1 MIRIL
6 HVVTY
11 MGRGGLETMLM
22 NYYRALDRS
31 QFQFDFLT
39 HRIEKHEYDD
49 EILSLGG
56 KIYHI
61 SRLNPF
67 SVSYKKELLEFLK
80 KHPEYKIIH
89 VHQDCLS
96 SVILKRAKQCNIPVR
111 IAHSHSSSQDKNLK
125 YLIKLW
131 YKRWIPK
138 YATDLFAC
146 GKEAGDWMF
155 GGAKYKIINN
165 AISAKVYTF
174 DAGKRDGMRKE
185 LSLGNAFTLGLTARF
200 SWAKNHHFLLDIF
213 DEVLKMDPSAKLLLV
228 GDGELRKDIEAKMH
242 ELGLAEHVIMTGVRS
257 DVQNLLQA
265 MDVFVMPSNYE
276 GLGVAAVEA
285 QAAGLPCFL
294 SEKVPEACK
303 ITDSVYYIALSESAR
318 TWASQILSV
327 KGKERKNTYQEI
339 KNSGYDI
346 EQNAKQLENFY
357 IKKYENLGERN

>member
-155 GGAKYKIINN
+155 GGAKYQIINN

-185 LSLGNAFTLGLTARF
+185 LNLGNAFTLGLTARF

-346 EQNAKQLENFY
+346 EQNVKQLENFY